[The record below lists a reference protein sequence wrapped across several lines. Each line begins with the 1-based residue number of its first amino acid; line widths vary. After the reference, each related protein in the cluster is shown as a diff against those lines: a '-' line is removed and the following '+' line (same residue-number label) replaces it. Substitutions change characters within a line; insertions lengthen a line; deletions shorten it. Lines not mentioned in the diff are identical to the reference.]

1 MEDADWPD
9 EVPVLVADD
18 VLVSDE
24 FDSKDG
30 RRTLSLWVRLSF
42 SVAEQV
48 DHVLELLTQT
58 VAVQLGRRKAVHYYE
73 VSQPGDG
80 ATPDPTATPE
90 LMARAWN
97 AAMREL
103 DYNAPDPKP
112 KKKPKAKKPIVTD
125 PDDFLE

>member
-1 MEDADWPD
+1 MEDPDWPD
-9 EVPVLVADD
+9 NVPVLVADD

-24 FDSKDG
+24 CDCKDE
-30 RRTLSLWVRLSF
+30 RRTLAMWVRLSF

-48 DHVLELLTQT
+48 DKMLETLTNT
-58 VAVQLGRRKAVHYYE
+58 VAKQLGRRKPVHYYE

-80 ATPDPTATPE
+80 ATPDPRATPE

-97 AAMREL
+97 AALREL
-103 DYNAPDPKP
+103 GYNAPDPKP
-112 KKKPKAKKPIVTD
+112 KRTKKRAVPQPS